1 MPSPGTAMSACP
13 HPAAAFTGG
22 AGTLAGKVALV
33 TGGARSVGAVI
44 TRRLAAAGATVVVN
58 HFHRSPAEARELC
71 AEIERAGGTAVALRA
86 SVARE
91 EQLDRMFAKIG
102 ELFGRLD
109 ILVNN
114 AADGAFAGLD
124 DVRPDQL
131 DRAWQTNAK
140 GSLGCALRARPLM
153 KLAGGG
159 SIVNVS
165 TLGGAQFVMHGYL
178 ACGPAKA
185 AVESLTRYLAVGFAA
200 DGIRVNT
207 AAAGMLQSRAADQ
220 FPDAA
225 AMQSAIKAATPMGR
239 LGTPEEFAEVVAFLA
254 GPQSNWITGQLILAD
269 GGLACGHALL
279 APAPEP
285 AAAPVVPE
293 RTAEPVPEAAAAVV
307 SAHSSDEAEV
317 APMDESLDPVE
328 DEVVVVGM
336 AIAVSGASDPE
347 QFWHQL
353 LNGDNRFTPVP
364 PDRWDNDSFHSA
376 DRQAVDKTYSR
387 HSAFITDFETSPQL
401 LASLPD
407 GPEPESTTLWLR
419 HALTQGLAGVGR
431 RDSDRAAFLVGY
443 TADGSQHLEEACVSA
458 GVLSRAGDI
467 LAGLASAGTTA
478 ADATEQARRRALVEQ
493 LVARRYHR
501 RGPDEL
507 RFLPNQVGLAAM
519 SGILPPD
526 TDLIMVDT
534 ACSSSLYAIDIGI
547 KGLHEG
553 RYDLAVCG
561 GAFALGPRGSILF
574 AKLNGL
580 SARGE
585 VRSLDKDS
593 DGVLFADSAAVVVLK
608 KLSRARADGDQIL
621 GSLRTF
627 GSSSDGK
634 GKAIYAPSAAGQKL
648 AIMRARERDAG
659 VGVPP
664 WVVAHA
670 TGTPAGDVAE
680 FITLRETCAGPDEV
694 LISSNKSVV
703 GHTGWAAGAVSV
715 IQVLLALRH
724 DLIPAQH
731 RFVEAPADFH
741 LAATNVRVATSAVP
755 WRRTPGKRRV
765 AAVSGLGSA
774 VPTPTWSSRR
784 RLHRPH
790 PSCRRP
796 EPPPRRSGS
805 RSSPAPHTSPTAT
818 LWGSAMST
826 RCRRSSRSSCRQ
838 A

>member
-1 MPSPGTAMSACP
+1 M
-13 HPAAAFTGG
+13 
-22 AGTLAGKVALV
+22 
-33 TGGARSVGAVI
+33 
-44 TRRLAAAGATVVVN
+44 
-58 HFHRSPAEARELC
+58 
-71 AEIERAGGTAVALRA
+71 
-86 SVARE
+86 
-91 EQLDRMFAKIG
+91 
-102 ELFGRLD
+102 
-109 ILVNN
+109 
-114 AADGAFAGLD
+114 
-124 DVRPDQL
+124 
-131 DRAWQTNAK
+131 
-140 GSLGCALRARPLM
+140 GCALRARPLM

-165 TLGGAQFVMHGYL
+165 ALGGAQFVVHGYL

-207 AAAGMLQSRAADQ
+207 AAVGMLQSRAADQ

-225 AMQSAIKAATPMGR
+225 AMQSAIKAATPIGR

-254 GPQSNWITGQLILAD
+254 GPKSSWITGQLILAD

-317 APMDESLDPVE
+317 TPMDESLDPVE

-353 LNGDNRFTPVP
+353 LNGSNRFTPVP

-387 HSAFITDFETSPQL
+387 HSAFITDFDTSPQL

-443 TADGSQHLEEACVSA
+443 TADGSQHLEEASVSA

-534 ACSSSLYAIDIGI
+534 ACSSSLYTIDIGI

-561 GAFALGPRGSILF
+561 GLSRSVLADRSCSPSSTGCPHEAR
-574 AKLNGL
+574 
-580 SARGE
+580 SARSTRTAT
-585 VRSLDKDS
+585 RS
-593 DGVLFADSAAVVVLK
+593 
-608 KLSRARADGDQIL
+608 
-621 GSLRTF
+621 
-627 GSSSDGK
+627 
-634 GKAIYAPSAAGQKL
+634 
-648 AIMRARERDAG
+648 
-659 VGVPP
+659 
-664 WVVAHA
+664 
-670 TGTPAGDVAE
+670 
-680 FITLRETCAGPDEV
+680 C
-694 LISSNKSVV
+694 
-703 GHTGWAAGAVSV
+703 
-715 IQVLLALRH
+715 
-724 DLIPAQH
+724 
-731 RFVEAPADFH
+731 
-741 LAATNVRVATSAVP
+741 
-755 WRRTPGKRRV
+755 
-765 AAVSGLGSA
+765 
-774 VPTPTWSSRR
+774 
-784 RLHRPH
+784 
-790 PSCRRP
+790 
-796 EPPPRRSGS
+796 
-805 RSSPAPHTSPTAT
+805 SPTA
-818 LWGSAMST
+818 
-826 RCRRSSRSSCRQ
+826 RQSSY
-838 A
+838 